1 MTPAAK
7 KLITCSRGHE
17 FYKSSDCKVC
27 PKCWP
32 GYYKEKGG
40 VFTQLGAPAQRALLN
55 ARITTI
61 VKLSKHTKK
70 EVLALHGMGPAS
82 IPILET
88 ILESHALAFKK

>member
-1 MTPAAK
+1 MQNTK
-7 KLITCSRGHE
+7 KLITCSRGHQ

-40 VFTQLGAPAQRALLN
+40 VFTELSAPAQRALLN
-55 ARITTI
+55 AGISTI
-61 VKLSKHTKK
+61 LKLSKHTKK

-82 IPILET
+82 IPL
-88 ILESHALAFKK
+88 LESALKDKGLTFKK